1 MFELF
6 FFPFRLMMQF
16 ALLPFR
22 MMREVF
28 RSGWFLSMW
37 LVMGLFS
44 LLAGLIRHAL
54 PLVLIG
60 IGLTLVVNAYKAA
73 KGKKEFSASSSVDE
87 VPVKSFFTNGS
98 AM

>member
-1 MFELF
+1 MFELM

-16 ALLPFR
+16 ALLPLR
-22 MMREVF
+22 IMREVF

-44 LLAGLIRHAL
+44 LLAGVIRHAL

-73 KGKKEFSASSSVDE
+73 KLKKETGSDAEAEFSSRSFYGGGSV
-87 VPVKSFFTNGS
+87 
-98 AM
+98 M